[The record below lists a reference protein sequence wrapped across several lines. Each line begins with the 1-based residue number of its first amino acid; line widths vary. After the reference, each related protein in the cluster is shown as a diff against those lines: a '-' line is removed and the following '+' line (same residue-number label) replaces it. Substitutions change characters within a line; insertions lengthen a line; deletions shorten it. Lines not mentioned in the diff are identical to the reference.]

1 MKKYT
6 INGRIP
12 VNIGDT
18 FPVGKDFFKLDRI
31 ENDTAVIRR
40 SGTNDTFTYGVEMLR
55 RTLRTI
61 GYELEA
67 EQCKG
72 CRQGRK

>member
-1 MKKYT
+1 MKNYT

-18 FPVGKDFFKLDRI
+18 FPVGKDFFKLDSI
-31 ENDTAVIRR
+31 ENDTAVIRH

-55 RTLRTI
+55 RTLRTV
-61 GYELEA
+61 GYELEDCTN
-67 EQCKG
+67 E
-72 CRQGRK
+72 RD